1 MTISLNS
8 LRIYA
13 YHGALPQERTVGG
26 DYMVDLSVELPFS
39 PTACQDDKLE
49 GTINYATL
57 YDIVAREMRQPANL
71 LEHLAW
77 RIGHAVR
84 GAFPQIESATV
95 KVTKVNP
102 PLGATCN
109 GASVEITLCP
119 EPLQ

>member
-1 MTISLNS
+1 MRISLNA
-8 LRIYA
+8 LRFYA
-13 YHGALPQERTVGG
+13 FHGVLEQERTVGG
-26 DYMVDLSVELPFS
+26 DYTVDLSVELPFS
-39 PTACQDDKLE
+39 PAACQDDKLE
-49 GTINYATL
+49 GTVNYATL

-77 RIGHAVR
+77 RIGRAVR

-109 GASVEITLCP
+109 GASVEITV
-119 EPLQ
+119 

>member
-1 MTISLNS
+1 MKISLNG
-8 LRIYA
+8 LRFYA

-26 DYMVDLSVELPFS
+26 DYTVDLGVELPFS
-39 PTACQDDKLE
+39 VSACQHDQLE
-49 GTINYATL
+49 GTANYATL

-109 GASVEITLCP
+109 GASVELTL
-119 EPLQ
+119 